1 MKRWEQVVNQPCY
14 LDPHQARDR
23 EPDDYQNLLGD
34 AIERAYA
41 AGIHDLT
48 KLVASLNEAAV
59 PAPNGQPWSVELFQ
73 REMKRLGA

>member
-1 MKRWEQVVNQPCY
+1 MQLQPPY
-14 LDPHQARDR
+14 FNPHQARDR

>member
-1 MKRWEQVVNQPCY
+1 MQLQPPY
-14 LDPHQARDR
+14 FNPHQASDR

>member
-1 MKRWEQVVNQPCY
+1 MPRHEPPYVN
-14 LDPHQARDR
+14 PHQARDR

-41 AGIHDLT
+41 KGIHDLAGI
-48 KLVASLNEAAV
+48 VASLNEVAV

>member
-1 MKRWEQVVNQPCY
+1 MPRHEPPYVN
-14 LDPHQARDR
+14 PHQARDR

-41 AGIHDLT
+41 AGIHDLP

-59 PAPNGQPWSVELFQ
+59 PAPNGRLWSVELFQ

>member
-1 MKRWEQVVNQPCY
+1 MQQPPPY
-14 LDPHQARDR
+14 LNPHQARDR

-41 AGIHDLT
+41 KGIHDLGG
-48 KLVASLNEAAV
+48 LVVSLNEAAV
-59 PAPNGQPWSVELFQ
+59 PAPNGQPWNAELFQ

>member
-1 MKRWEQVVNQPCY
+1 MQQQPAY
-14 LDPHQARDR
+14 LNPLQARDR

-41 AGIHDLT
+41 AGIDDVAG
-48 KLVASLNEAAV
+48 LVASLNEVAV
-59 PAPNGQPWSVELFQ
+59 PAPNGQPWTTELFQ